1 MSNVITF
8 LEVFLKIIQKVLSF
22 KEGIEVRLW
31 IQFLSQEATMKDQ
44 IKSVEESGIKE
55 QNLCQKWRRK
65 WQNADDKDVLI
76 KELFKENSSL
86 LYFRPLPYVILF
98 FQIATLKAQMSKAG
112 QPGGFAKLDQKGRL
126 PQNVLTAGYDQYS
139 AFDLAWQSVHMAA
152 AAACRGSTPTGGS
165 GSYDN
170 RVMVRNTADKKTC
183 SQICSQSSY
192 PNCDG
197 EVSVYGRERKA
208 TQNGEIVGSFY
219 NYHCNSALNG
229 GSEVSEVNEAIMSS
243 SIYFSFCCCRK

>member
-1 MSNVITF
+1 MPTVKKEVAKEGRGIGTENNYGFPNSQTRSLSVSNRTIPSLYSKSKFQVKTDEKKNVLASLF
-8 LEVFLKIIQKVLSF
+8 LE
-22 KEGIEVRLW
+22 
-31 IQFLSQEATMKDQ
+31 T
-44 IKSVEESGIKE
+44 
-55 QNLCQKWRRK
+55 
-65 WQNADDKDVLI
+65 
-76 KELFKENSSL
+76 SSL
-86 LYFRPLPYVILF
+86 PKLRPLQYVILF
-98 FQIATLKAQMSKAG
+98 FQIASLKAQLSSAG
-112 QPGGFAKLDQKGRL
+112 KPGGFAKLDQNGRL

-165 GSYDN
+165 GCCQN
-170 RVMVRNTADKKTC
+170 QVMARNTADKKTC

-219 NYHCNSALNG
+219 NYNCNSALNG